1 VIVFILS
8 AVVSRMDS
16 FEAPLLMA
24 EGETEPV
31 FPVRNPNQLQ
41 VELVNA
47 HAAFAD
53 TGQPLDYR
61 SDLSIYRNGE
71 LVKTCSSTVNS
82 PCAYDGYHFYQ
93 SAWWGFGAAV
103 EVREV
108 SSGNV
113 VYRETLALSDQ
124 SPAPHLLIRNGA
136 GEVLLDETLVLTDE
150 LDTGDLRYAGTLV
163 ELPDGRVLSAGL
175 RDTDGDPELLVLE
188 PNGGIAMT
196 LSRGETSEADGLK
209 IEYAG
214 DSLLPS
220 ALVTELPQS
229 EERAEGDP
237 GARLQMTGAIYGT
250 NDVSEGDADAAA
262 AGGETSL
269 TISGLATQPLR
280 LEPGQSETVGDY
292 QYTFLGQREFSGIQ
306 VKRDRSD
313 YLVWAGAGLIVLGV
327 MVTFWVPRRRLWAK
341 INSSG
346 TALAGQA
353 PGHADYARELRE
365 LADRAGANIPEK
377 EE

>member
-1 VIVFILS
+1 
-8 AVVSRMDS
+8 
-16 FEAPLLMA
+16 
-24 EGETEPV
+24 
-31 FPVRNPNQLQ
+31 
-41 VELVNA
+41 
-47 HAAFAD
+47 
-53 TGQPLDYR
+53 
-61 SDLSIYRNGE
+61 
-71 LVKTCSSTVNS
+71 
-82 PCAYDGYHFYQ
+82 
-93 SAWWGFGAAV
+93 
-103 EVREV
+103 
-108 SSGNV
+108 
-113 VYRETLALSDQ
+113 
-124 SPAPHLLIRNGA
+124 
-136 GEVLLDETLVLTDE
+136 
-150 LDTGDLRYAGTLV
+150 V